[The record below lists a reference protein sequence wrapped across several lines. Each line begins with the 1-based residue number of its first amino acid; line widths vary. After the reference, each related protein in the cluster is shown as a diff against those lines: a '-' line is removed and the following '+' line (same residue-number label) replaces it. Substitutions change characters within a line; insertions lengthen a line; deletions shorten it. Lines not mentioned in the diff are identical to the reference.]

1 MASNEVKLTIKVGDD
16 GSLDVVAK
24 KAKKAAKATEDV
36 GKATDKTNKSRQ
48 NFNKG
53 EKGVAGATSNSTKAF
68 SKMRESMTGGG
79 GLVPAYATLA
89 ANVFA
94 LTAAFNALKVAD
106 TFRLL
111 EEGLNKVGAAAGRNL
126 PYVANRLKDI
136 TGEAISTRDAME
148 AVALGSASGFSQEQI
163 EGLAKVARGASTAL
177 GRDMT
182 DALSRLTRGAAKLE
196 PEILDEL
203 GIMVRLDDATTAYAA
218 NLGRTADQLSIVE
231 RRQAFT
237 NAILEQ
243 GIKKY
248 GALTDS
254 IEPSA
259 YDQLAASFD
268 ELAKSTLNLLN
279 TGLTPLVQILAS
291 NKNALTGAAI
301 LFGSTISKQMLP
313 ALYGSAEA
321 AATSAKFLAIQAE
334 EAQGNI
340 KTTGEFPKVYK
351 GLSESIKAGTATQ
364 EEYNSALN
372 SLNLSLNSHRNQL
385 VGITKEHGAESAQVQ
400 IKKGKILEVTAAR
413 RALLVTMAAQS
424 AASSKLQAANA
435 IEAAS
440 ALNLKAAY
448 GFVKAAI
455 AEYAAAQLL
464 SAEAAGKTV
473 GIFGLLRK
481 SAFSL
486 SLSIKVLGSA
496 FLAAIPLIGQ
506 VVLVGSLLLDY
517 FGDLIFKT
525 DKTREAIDEIVASFN
540 SMGDASE
547 DLQRRLKD
555 TDTPGLEIAKTMSG
569 LYGEVRSRYKEL
581 VDEIVVGNRSA
592 RIDEINDEL
601 DKARAQIKQIENDTS
616 LTRPYREFM
625 GLSESVGDVTA
636 RMVRLRRER
645 SELVKQQGQ
654 KLEVLGSTGL
664 EGTTAI
670 LEKFIDQLSSMPNAN
685 REVILQY
692 QLLLN
697 SLDETTPIEGVRLAL
712 DAIGSASTKTV
723 QGLESAQ
730 DAFSKFREGTAKY
743 EKQQQTPF
751 DDIIN
756 QGIILR
762 DTLNGLPSEE
772 LSNEVISTLG
782 PAFKEVFGN
791 SRKEVSA
798 VVAEMEKNQAI
809 LLKNPGLIKTMQA
822 ELKTLNKVRRDS
834 PIGLEQALNLENSI
848 AEKKRETYQAE
859 VDLINLVTKK
869 TKKEKERILE
879 LEKLIGAEKE
889 KIIPEEV
896 IQAEVLVAQ
905 VRELQKMLKVR
916 ERIASATRREFESR
930 AKMQRLQQIQIN
942 AEDKLL
948 SDISLTAKQE
958 KDIFEKNKK
967 ERIKL
972 AKAEQGLKIEAINM
986 EYDLLEAQAALLRER
1001 LKAEGLS
1008 TKSLDDYISKLGP
1021 ARDAAIDAQIQAG
1034 RAALMEIQN
1043 TGLNNSINTQNAVLA
1058 AAGQGGSTSARFE
1071 NFSREGGFGELDS
1084 LTEKV
1089 QATREI
1095 LAPMIE
1101 DLKSLGPDGVLVA
1114 AVAEGSIKIAESFSQ
1129 AFEASA
1135 KGMEKAAGVAQAIGD
1150 TIGAVNSIMQASI
1163 QATIAKIDD
1172 QIAAEKKRDG
1182 KSAQSIARIQALE
1195 KKKEAQQRKAFEVN
1209 KKMLM
1214 AQTVANTAAGIMR
1227 AIAEGGIAGIVIG
1240 GLIAAMG
1247 AAQLAIISGT
1257 SYQGGGSGAPEAPSS
1272 ISVGRRTAST
1282 DLARSQGGAGE
1293 LAYFRGARGQ
1303 GGPENFT
1310 PAFAGYKNRAEGGNT
1325 AFMVGEQGPELFV
1338 PERPGR
1344 IVPNDDIQQ
1353 GTPVNA
1359 TINISAVDAAGV
1371 EDVLMNQRGNIISMI
1386 RDAAN
1391 AQGNTFLE
1399 EVNVAEL

>member
-24 KAKKAAKATEDV
+24 KAKQAAKSTDDL
-36 GKATDKTNKSRQ
+36 GKATDRTNKARK

-126 PYVANRLKDI
+126 PYVADRLKDI
-136 TGEAISTRDAME
+136 TGSAVSTRDAME
-148 AVALGSASGFSQEQI
+148 AVALGTASGFSQEQI

-203 GIMVRLDDATTAYAA
+203 GIMVRLDDATTTYAA
-218 NLGRTADQLSIVE
+218 NLGKTADQLSIVE

-248 GALTDS
+248 GGLTDS

-321 AATSAKFLAIQAE
+321 AAESAKSLAMQAE
-334 EAQGNI
+334 ETQGNI
-340 KTTGEFPKVYK
+340 KTTGKFPKVYK

-364 EEYNSALN
+364 DEYNSALK
-372 SLNLSLNSHRNQL
+372 SLDRSLTLHRGQL
-385 VGITKEHGAESAQVQ
+385 VGITKEHGAESTQVQ
-400 IKKGKILEVTAAR
+400 IKKGKIQEVTAAR

-448 GFVKAAI
+448 GFVKVAI
-455 AEYAAAQLL
+455 AEYSAAQLL

-569 LYGEVRSRYKEL
+569 LYGEVRARYKEL
-581 VDEIVVGNRSA
+581 IDEIVVGNRSA
-592 RIDEINDEL
+592 RIDEINDQL
-601 DKARAQIKQIENDTS
+601 AAARTQIKQIEEDTS
-616 LTRPYREFM
+616 FHKTYREFM
-625 GLSESVGDVTA
+625 GISESVAEVEN
-636 RMVRLRRER
+636 RMRRLRRER
-645 SELVKQQGQ
+645 AELLKQQGDLQ
-654 KLEVLGSTGL
+654 VLGPDGL
-664 EGTTAI
+664 EGTQAI
-670 LEKFIDQLSSMPNAN
+670 LEAFIDQLSSMPNAN
-685 REVILQY
+685 KEVIHQY

-697 SLDETTPIEGVRLAL
+697 SLDETTPIEGVKLAL
-712 DAIGSASTKTV
+712 EAIGSSTTKTV
-723 QGLESAQ
+723 EGLESAE

-756 QGIILR
+756 QAIILK
-762 DTLNGLPSEE
+762 DTLNSVEE
-772 LSNEVISTLG
+772 DISLEIISTLG
-782 PAFKEVFGN
+782 ESFTGIFGKTREEVAG
-791 SRKEVSA
+791 
-798 VVAEMEKNQAI
+798 VVTELQKNQK
-809 LLKNPGLIKTMQA
+809 LLLENPGLIKGMQA
-822 ELKTLNKVRRDS
+822 ELKSLNKVRRES
-834 PIGLEQALNLENSI
+834 PVALEAALELENKI
-848 AEKKRETYQAE
+848 AEKKQQTYQAE
-859 VDLINLVTKK
+859 IDLINAVTTK
-869 TKKEKERILE
+869 TNKEKERILE
-879 LEKLIGAEKE
+879 LERLIGAETS
-889 KIIPEEV
+889 KIVKDEV
-896 IQAEVLVAQ
+896 IKAEVAVSQ
-905 VRELQKMLKVR
+905 VREAQKLVKLR
-916 ERIASATRREFESR
+916 QRIASETRKEFESV
-930 AKMQRLQQIQIN
+930 AKIQRLNQIQEN
-942 AEDKLL
+942 AKDKLR

-958 KDIFEKNKK
+958 EDIFNKNKK

-972 AKAEQGLKIEAINM
+972 AKAEQALKIEAINM
-986 EYDLLEAQAALLRER
+986 EYDLLEAQSELLRQR
-1001 LKAEGLS
+1001 LLAEGLS
-1008 TKSLDDYISKLGP
+1008 TASIDNYISKLDSV
-1021 ARDAAIDAQIQAG
+1021 RDAAIDAQIQAG
-1034 RAALMEIQN
+1034 KAALSEITN
-1043 TGLNNSINTQNAVLA
+1043 TGLNNNINTQNAVLA
-1058 AAGQGGSTSARFE
+1058 AAGEGGSTSARFE
-1071 NFSREGGFGELDS
+1071 NFSREGGFEKLDS

-1101 DLKSLGPDGVLVA
+1101 DLKSLGPDGILVA
-1114 AVAEGSIKIAESFSQ
+1114 AVAEGSMKIAESLSQ
-1129 AFEASA
+1129 AFESSA
-1135 KGMEKAAGVAQAIGD
+1135 TGMEKAAGVAQAIGD

-1182 KSAQSIARIQALE
+1182 KSAESVAKIQALE
-1195 KKKEAQQRKAFEVN
+1195 KKKEQQQRKAFEVN

-1227 AIAEGGIAGIVIG
+1227 AIAEGGLAGIVIG
-1240 GLIAAMG
+1240 GIIAAMG
-1247 AAQLAIISGT
+1247 AAQLAIIAGT
-1257 SYQGGGSGAPEAPSS
+1257 SYQGGSSGAPSGPASV
-1272 ISVGRRTAST
+1272 SVGQRRNSA
-1282 DLARSQGGAGE
+1282 DLAKSQGGAGE

-1391 AQGNTFLE
+1391 AQGDAFLE
-1399 EVNVAEL
+1399 NINVAEL

>member
-24 KAKKAAKATEDV
+24 KAKQAAKSTDDL
-36 GKATDKTNKSRQ
+36 GKATDRTNKARK

-126 PYVANRLKDI
+126 PYVADRLKDI
-136 TGEAISTRDAME
+136 TGSAVSTRDAME
-148 AVALGSASGFSQEQI
+148 AVALGTASGFSQEQI

-203 GIMVRLDDATTAYAA
+203 GIMVRLDDATTTYAA
-218 NLGRTADQLSIVE
+218 NLGKTADQLSIVE

-248 GALTDS
+248 GGLTDS

-321 AATSAKFLAIQAE
+321 AATSAKFLAMQAE
-334 EAQGNI
+334 ETQGNI

-364 EEYNSALN
+364 EEYNSALK
-372 SLNLSLNSHRNQL
+372 SLDLSLTSHRNQL
-385 VGITKEHGAESAQVQ
+385 VGITKEHGAESTQVQ
-400 IKKGKILEVTAAR
+400 IKKGKIQEVTAAR

-448 GFVKAAI
+448 GFVKVAI
-455 AEYAAAQLL
+455 AEYSAAQLL

-525 DKTREAIDEIVASFN
+525 DKTREAIDEIVASFS

-569 LYGEVRSRYKEL
+569 LYGEVRARYKEL
-581 VDEIVVGNRSA
+581 IDEIVVGNRSA
-592 RIDEINDEL
+592 RIDEINDQL
-601 DKARAQIKQIENDTS
+601 AAARTQLKQIEEDTS
-616 LTRPYREFM
+616 FHKPYREFM
-625 GLSESVGDVTA
+625 GMSDSVGEVQK
-636 RMVRLRRER
+636 RMRDLRRER
-645 SELVKQQGQ
+645 TELLKQQGDLQ
-654 KLEVLGSTGL
+654 VLGPDGL
-664 EGTTAI
+664 EGTQAI
-670 LEKFIDQLSSMPNAN
+670 LEAFIDQLSSMPNAN
-685 REVILQY
+685 KEVIHQY
-692 QLLLN
+692 RLLLQD
-697 SLDETTPIEGVRLAL
+697 LKETTPIEGVRLAL
-712 DAIGSASTKTV
+712 EAIGSASIKTV
-723 QGLESAQ
+723 EGLESAE

-756 QGIILR
+756 QAIILK
-762 DTLNGLPSEE
+762 DTLNSVEE
-772 LSNEVISTLG
+772 DISLEIISTLG
-782 PAFKEVFGN
+782 ESFTGIFGN
-791 SRKEVSA
+791 TREEVA
-798 VVAEMEKNQAI
+798 GVVTELQKNQK
-809 LLKNPGLIKTMQA
+809 LLLENPGLIKGMQA
-822 ELKTLNKVRRDS
+822 ELKSLNKVRRES
-834 PIGLEQALNLENSI
+834 PVALEAALELENKI
-848 AEKKRETYQAE
+848 AEKKQQTYQAE
-859 VDLINLVTKK
+859 IDLINAVTTK
-869 TKKEKERILE
+869 TNKEKERILE
-879 LEKLIGAEKE
+879 LERLIGAETS
-889 KIIPEEV
+889 KIVTDEV
-896 IQAEVLVAQ
+896 IKAEVAVSQ
-905 VRELQKMLKVR
+905 VREAQKLVKLR
-916 ERIASATRREFESR
+916 QRIASETRKEFESV
-930 AKMQRLQQIQIN
+930 AKIQRLNQIQEN
-942 AEDKLL
+942 AKDKLR

-958 KDIFEKNKK
+958 EDIFNKNKK
-967 ERIKL
+967 ERIRL
-972 AKAEQGLKIEAINM
+972 AKAEQALKIEAINM
-986 EYDLLEAQAALLRER
+986 EYDLLEAQSELLRQR
-1001 LKAEGLS
+1001 LLAEGLS
-1008 TKSLDDYISKLGP
+1008 TASIDNYISKLDSV
-1021 ARDAAIDAQIQAG
+1021 RDAAIDAQIQAG
-1034 RAALMEIQN
+1034 KAALSEITN
-1043 TGLNNSINTQNAVLA
+1043 TGLNNNINTQNAALA
-1058 AAGQGGSTSARFE
+1058 AAGEGGSTSARFE
-1071 NFSREGGFGELDS
+1071 NFSREGGFEKLDS

-1101 DLKSLGPDGVLVA
+1101 DLKSLGPDGILVA
-1114 AVAEGSIKIAESFSQ
+1114 AVAEGSMKIAESLSQ
-1129 AFEASA
+1129 AFESSA
-1135 KGMEKAAGVAQAIGD
+1135 TGMEKAAGVAQAIGD

-1182 KSAQSIARIQALE
+1182 KSAESVAKIQALE
-1195 KKKEAQQRKAFEVN
+1195 KKKEQQQRKAFEVN

-1227 AIAEGGIAGIVIG
+1227 AIAEGGLAGIVIG
-1240 GLIAAMG
+1240 GIIAAMG
-1247 AAQLAIISGT
+1247 AAQLAIIAGT
-1257 SYQGGGSGAPEAPSS
+1257 SYQGGSSGAPSGPASV
-1272 ISVGRRTAST
+1272 SVGQRRNST
-1282 DLARSQGGAGE
+1282 DLAKSQGGAGE
-1293 LAYFRGARGQ
+1293 LAYFRGGRGQ

-1344 IVPNDDIQQ
+1344 IVPNDDVQQ

-1391 AQGNTFLE
+1391 AQGDAFLE
-1399 EVNVAEL
+1399 NINVAEL